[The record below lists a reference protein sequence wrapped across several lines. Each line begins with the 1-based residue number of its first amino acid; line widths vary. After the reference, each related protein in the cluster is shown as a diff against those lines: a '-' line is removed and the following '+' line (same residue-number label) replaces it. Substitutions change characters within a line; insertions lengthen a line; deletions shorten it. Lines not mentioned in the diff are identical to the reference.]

1 MPRCDRDS
9 SQSKVCQFFSLRAE
23 MRMSMGGESFRRKLQ
38 EIHDEHK
45 RLQSQVGPTKSQIDD
60 MAEQAGKTATQRPI
74 GKVVTKK

>member
-1 MPRCDRDS
+1 
-9 SQSKVCQFFSLRAE
+9 
-23 MRMSMGGESFRRKLQ
+23 MGGESFRRKLQ